1 MTGDESTAPG
11 AARQQKRPYLSV
23 QPHARQSVMKL
34 RRSYFLSPARPRG
47 RALLPL
53 LALLALP
60 ACFQLREPEP
70 AGAASE
76 WVQPTQIDILLSNFV
91 TAVQRLNVANYE
103 RTFSGPTYRFVP
115 DPTSAG
121 SSPAL
126 FANWSVPEETTYF
139 SSLRRRTAAGTNN
152 TLTLT
157 DRRDQLY
164 TADSVEI
171 SALYQLK
178 IAQQDTAFHAGT
190 LQGNIRLILR
200 RRNNEWRIVAW
211 RDQRTTPGLCWTD
224 LKKYFSSH

>member
-1 MTGDESTAPG
+1 MQHRYPGFEFWLAP
-11 AARQQKRPYLSV
+11 
-23 QPHARQSVMKL
+23 
-34 RRSYFLSPARPRG
+34 RRAWA
-47 RALLPL
+47 RALAA

-70 AGAASE
+70 SAAASE
-76 WVQPTQIDILLSNFV
+76 WIQPTQIDILLANFT

-103 RTFSGPTYRFVP
+103 RSFSGPDYRFGP

-139 SSLRRRTAAGTNN
+139 TSLRRRAAGAGA
-152 TLTLT
+152 TLTLSS
-157 DRRDQLY
+157 RRDQLY
-164 TADSVEI
+164 TADSVEV

-178 IAQQDTAFHAGT
+178 VTQQDTAFHAGV
-190 LQGNIRLILR
+190 LQGSMRLILR
-200 RRNNEWRIVAW
+200 RRHNEWRIIAW
-211 RDQRTTPGLCWTD
+211 RDQRTGPGLCWTD

>member
-1 MTGDESTAPG
+1 VSAH
-11 AARQQKRPYLSV
+11 LNF
-23 QPHARQSVMKL
+23 
-34 RRSYFLSPARPRG
+34 RSSL
-47 RALLPL
+47 ALTVCLG
-53 LALLALP
+53 LLALP

-70 AGAASE
+70 AASASE
-76 WVQPTQIDILLSNFV
+76 WIQPTQIDILLANFT
-91 TAVQRLNVANYE
+91 TAVQKVNTANYE
-103 RTFSGPTYRFVP
+103 RTFSGPNYRFVP

-139 SSLRRRTAAGTNN
+139 SSLRRRTAASVTNS
-152 TLTLT
+152 LTLT

-164 TADSVEI
+164 TADSVEVT
-171 SALYQLK
+171 ALYQLK
-178 IAQQDTAFHAGT
+178 IAQQDTAFHAGL

-211 RDQRTTPGLCWTD
+211 RDQRTGTGLCWTD